1 MPNQI
6 QYHFKVDIDF
16 EDPSRFLGISEVEPK
31 YRADFSGFDMSKLF
45 YGMPDKEYDK
55 DVPFSFGKQ

>member
-6 QYHFKVDIDF
+6 QYSFTVDIDF
-16 EDPSRFLGISEVEPK
+16 EDPTKYLGIGKPEPK

-45 YGMPDKEYDK
+45 YGMPDLGYDR
-55 DVPFSFGKQ
+55 DVPEDFK